1 MVVERN
7 GWFATDDIQ
16 YCKKIDENN
25 YRFVEA
31 IWLDTCGDDPRA
43 ENGKDEDDNYVVCS
57 DWIDL
62 EMYDEEDIECVIS
75 SYQYTMESLKEIYGD
90 CMNQII
96 AECLFEQHSIRD
108 GNCITGVVSMEDAE
122 KEIQA
127 HINRN

>member
-7 GWFATDDIQ
+7 GWFATDDMQ

-62 EMYDEEDIECVIS
+62 EMYDEEDIECAIS

-90 CMNQII
+90 CVNQII
-96 AECLFEQHSIRD
+96 AECLFEQNSIRD
-108 GNCITGVVSMEDAE
+108 GNCITGVVSMEDAK

-127 HINRN
+127 HIDRN